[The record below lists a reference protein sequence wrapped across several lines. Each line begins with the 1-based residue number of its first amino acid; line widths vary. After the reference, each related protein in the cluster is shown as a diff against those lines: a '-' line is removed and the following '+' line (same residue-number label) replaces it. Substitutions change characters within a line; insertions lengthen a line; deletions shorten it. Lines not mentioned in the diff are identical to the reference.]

1 MKKKI
6 LTLAAIALFMAG
18 FTSCNNEDIDEC
30 FVENTAAT
38 KIVETRSSVPMTME
52 EALARLQALNE
63 KYNCNFV
70 MVKPA
75 ELHDEHHFAILEN
88 VMRSLAGLEPLPI
101 EVKPQLYKT
110 QLMDDTSIDEINVA
124 STVTTLENDNENVQ
138 YTARGSSYETVE
150 GADYAPL
157 GTQFY
162 RYNYEIFY
170 RYAYGVHS
178 DLEFDGFENQTN
190 YSYSNMPQNESNASL
205 SQDEIDKIAKDY
217 VPEYVQN
224 SLLLGSVIYYDNNNP
239 EDLEQVFFSYSYQFT
254 LHGIKFIA
262 VCNSQGGALDIS
274 IIQ

>member
-18 FTSCNNEDIDEC
+18 FTSCSNEELDKC
-30 FVENTAAT
+30 VVENTAAM
-38 KIVETRSSVPMTME
+38 KSVETRSSAPMTTE
-52 EALARLQALNE
+52 EVQARLKALNE

-70 MVKPA
+70 MNKPA
-75 ELHDEHHFAILEN
+75 ECHNEYTFAILEN
-88 VMRSLAGLEPLPI
+88 VMRRLAGLEPLPI

-138 YTARGSSYETVE
+138 YTSRGSSYETVE
-150 GADYAPL
+150 ATDYAPL

-170 RYAYGVHS
+170 KYAYGVHS
-178 DLEFDGFENQTN
+178 DLEFDGFENKTY
-190 YSYSNMPQNESNASL
+190 YSVNNMPKNGTNEYL
-205 SQDEIDKIAKDY
+205 SQDEVDEIAKAY
-217 VPEYVQN
+217 VPEYVPY
-224 SLLLGSVIYYDNNNP
+224 SLLLESSIHYDNNNP
-239 EDLEQVFFSYSYQFT
+239 YNMEEIWFAYSYQFT
-254 LHGIKFIA
+254 LRGLTFIA
-262 VCNSQGGALDIS
+262 TGNNKDGALDIS